1 MLQEGG
7 ADWQAPPVH
16 FAGHSNAC
24 YPGRRRPRPLFYLE
38 ARKLLGVARR
48 ARGAGFAPILS
59 VKLVGLGPDT
69 LRKPCPRRGRRAGV
83 GAVEGVPDPG
93 PSRLESPRGRGR
105 GGSERAGGGLLGAG
119 SAPSGAGLKGGK
131 APAGD
136 WSHRRVHLN

>member
-1 MLQEGG
+1 MLGTVTPVTQEGG
-7 ADWQAPPVH
+7 VLAPFSTLKPF
-16 FAGHSNAC
+16 FARKLLGVA
-24 YPGRRRPRPLFYLE
+24 FF

-59 VKLVGLGPDT
+59 FKLVGLGLDT

-136 WSHRRVHLN
+136 WSPRRVHLN